1 MRIADIKK
9 QNAELKKQNA
19 ELKKQNAE
27 LKKELELAH
36 DQLKA
41 FERLIAHKNAR
52 INEIAKQNSE
62 LSTAILSQ
70 SMELKNAYKKLEKRA
85 GFFSRLW

>member
-19 ELKKQNAE
+19 ELKKE
-27 LKKELELAH
+27 LDMAG

-41 FERLIAHKNAR
+41 FESLIAGKDAR
-52 INEIAKQNSE
+52 INELEKRQAE
-62 LSTAILSQ
+62 LSTAVLRQ
-70 SMELKNAYKKLEKRA
+70 SEELRATNQKLEKRK

>member
-9 QNAELKKQNA
+9 QNL

-27 LKKELELAH
+27 LKKELELAN

-41 FERLIAHKNAR
+41 FESLISRKENK
-52 INEIAKQNSE
+52 IGELIKQNSE
-62 LSTAILSQ
+62 LSVIILRQ
-70 SMELKNAYKKLEKRA
+70 SEDLRSANEKLTKRK
-85 GFFSRLW
+85 GIFSWLW

>member
-9 QNAELKKQNA
+9 QNAELKK
-19 ELKKQNAE
+19 ELDMAG
-27 LKKELELAH
+27 
-36 DQLKA
+36 DQVKA
-41 FERLIAHKNAR
+41 FESLIAQKDAR
-52 INEIAKQNSE
+52 ISELVKQQTE

-70 SMELKNAYKKLEKRA
+70 SIELKNAYKKLEKRA

>member
-19 ELKKQNAE
+19 ELKKELDMAE
-27 LKKELELAH
+27 

-41 FERLIAHKNAR
+41 FESLIAQKDAR
-52 INEIAKQNSE
+52 ISEIAKQNSDLSAIILRQSEE
-62 LSTAILSQ
+62 LRTT
-70 SMELKNAYKKLEKRA
+70 NKKLEKRA

>member
-9 QNAELKKQNA
+9 QNI

-27 LKKELELAH
+27 LKKELDLAN

-41 FERLIAHKNAR
+41 FESVISRKESKIGELI
-52 INEIAKQNSE
+52 KQNSE
-62 LSTAILSQ
+62 LSAIILRQSEELRTAN
-70 SMELKNAYKKLEKRA
+70 EKLTKRK
-85 GFFSRLW
+85 GLFSWLW

>member
-9 QNAELKKQNA
+9 QNL

-27 LKKELELAH
+27 LKKEPELAN

-41 FERLIAHKNAR
+41 FESVITRKESKIGELI
-52 INEIAKQNSE
+52 KQNSE
-62 LSTAILSQ
+62 LSAIILRQ
-70 SMELKNAYKKLEKRA
+70 SEELRSANEKLTKRK
-85 GFFSRLW
+85 GLFSWLW

>member
-19 ELKKQNAE
+19 ELKKE
-27 LKKELELAH
+27 LDLAN

-41 FERLIAHKNAR
+41 FESLISRKESK
-52 INEIAKQNSE
+52 IGELIKQNSE
-62 LSTAILSQ
+62 LSAIILRQ
-70 SMELKNAYKKLEKRA
+70 SEELRATNKKLEKRA

>member
-9 QNAELKKQNA
+9 QNAELR
-19 ELKKQNAE
+19 
-27 LKKELELAH
+27 KELDLAN

-41 FERLIAHKNAR
+41 FESLIAGKDAR
-52 INEIAKQNSE
+52 ISELAKQQTE
-62 LSTAILSQ
+62 LSAAVLRQ
-70 SMELKNAYKKLEKRA
+70 SEELRATNEKLEKRA

>member
-19 ELKKQNAE
+19 ELKKE
-27 LKKELELAH
+27 LDMAN

-41 FERLIAHKNAR
+41 FEGLIAQKDER
-52 INEIAKQNSE
+52 IRN
-62 LSTAILSQ
+62 
-70 SMELKNAYKKLEKRA
+70 LKITNRKV
-85 GFFSRLW
+85 FFT

>member
-9 QNAELKKQNA
+9 QNI

-27 LKKELELAH
+27 LKKELDLAN

-41 FERLIAHKNAR
+41 FESVITRKESKIGELI
-52 INEIAKQNSE
+52 KQNSE
-62 LSTAILSQ
+62 LSAIILRQSEELRTAN
-70 SMELKNAYKKLEKRA
+70 EKLTKRK
-85 GFFSRLW
+85 GLFSWLW

>member
-19 ELKKQNAE
+19 EF
-27 LKKELELAH
+27 KKELDLAN

-41 FERLIAHKNAR
+41 FESLIASKDAR
-52 INEIAKQNSE
+52 ISE
-62 LSTAILSQ
+62 LIKQQAELSAAILTQSQ
-70 SMELKNAYKKLEKRA
+70 ELKNAYKKLEKRK

>member
-19 ELKKQNAE
+19 ELKKE
-27 LKKELELAH
+27 LDMAN

-41 FERLIAHKNAR
+41 FENLLVQKESR
-52 INEIAKQNSE
+52 INELTKTQAE
-62 LSTAILSQ
+62 LSAAILTQ
-70 SMELKNAYKKLEKRA
+70 SMELKNAYKKLEKRK

>member
-9 QNAELKKQNA
+9 QNL

-27 LKKELELAH
+27 LKKELDMAG

-41 FERLIAHKNAR
+41 FESLIAGKDAR
-52 INEIAKQNSE
+52 ISEIAKQNSE
-62 LSTAILSQ
+62 LSAAILTQ
-70 SMELKNAYKKLEKRA
+70 SEELRATNEKLEKRK

>member
-9 QNAELKKQNA
+9 QNAELKK
-19 ELKKQNAE
+19 ELDMAG
-27 LKKELELAH
+27 

-41 FERLIAHKNAR
+41 FESLIAQKDAR
-52 INEIAKQNSE
+52 ISE
-62 LSTAILSQ
+62 LVKQQTELSAAILTQSQ
-70 SMELKNAYKKLEKRA
+70 ELKNAYKKLEKRG

>member
-9 QNAELKKQNA
+9 QNI

-27 LKKELELAH
+27 LKKELDLAN

-41 FERLIAHKNAR
+41 FESLISRKENK
-52 INEIAKQNSE
+52 IGELIKQNSE
-62 LSTAILSQ
+62 LSVIILRQSEELRTAN
-70 SMELKNAYKKLEKRA
+70 EKLTKRK
-85 GFFSRLW
+85 GLFSWLW

>member
-19 ELKKQNAE
+19 ELKKELDMAE
-27 LKKELELAH
+27 G
-36 DQLKA
+36 QVKA
-41 FERLIAHKNAR
+41 FESLIAQKDAR
-52 INEIAKQNSE
+52 ISELAKQQAE
-62 LSTAILSQ
+62 LSAAILRQ
-70 SMELKNAYKKLEKRA
+70 SEELRATNKKLEKRA

>member
-9 QNAELKKQNA
+9 QNI

-27 LKKELELAH
+27 LKKELDLAN

-41 FERLIAHKNAR
+41 FESLIAGKDAR
-52 INEIAKQNSE
+52 ISE
-62 LSTAILSQ
+62 LVKRQTELSAAILSQ
-70 SMELKNAYKKLEKRA
+70 SMELKNANQKLEKRK

>member
-19 ELKKQNAE
+19 ELKKE
-27 LKKELELAH
+27 LDMAN

-41 FERLIAHKNAR
+41 FESLISRKESK
-52 INEIAKQNSE
+52 IGELIKQQAE
-62 LSTAILSQ
+62 LSAAILTQSQ
-70 SMELKNAYKKLEKRA
+70 ELKNAYKKLEKRG